1 MLSKKGKIAR
11 PEQVTGMQPVK
22 TTVLVRPPPRMR
34 FKNPQANQAT
44 MAQVLIRKMTVAVF
58 MFQFRDLGEAFAVN
72 IGINWGHVS

>member
-1 MLSKKGKIAR
+1 
-11 PEQVTGMQPVK
+11 MQPVK

-44 MAQVLIRKMTVAVF
+44 MAQVLIRKMTMTVF

-72 IGINWGHVS
+72 IGIKLGPRFVIVTITSRLE